1 MSVSNYSARRWL
13 SWAAII
19 GAVIAVFALPVQA
32 APLDQA
38 AQASITSPTDG
49 QTISGNVS
57 ISGSASHP
65 DFARYEIA
73 FGPDP
78 NPNDA
83 WQVFVNNNQPVTA
96 NMLGTWNT
104 SVLVDGTYIIR
115 LRVVRHDSNYTEA
128 FVRGLKVSNQQP
140 IGTPTSIPP
149 APTFGPEATLP
160 AIAPIIIEQPPTNV
174 PVVSSSTTS
183 NSGSNTAQGNATSG
197 GGGVSLG
204 NLMGSACITGLGWT
218 FVAFV
223 LFGAIIFGRS
233 QYKRILRTQRKKL
246 SDANTQ
252 STPPSSAQ

>member
-1 MSVSNYSARRWL
+1 MSVSNHRARRWL

-19 GAVIAVFALPVQA
+19 SALITILALPVQA
-32 APLDQA
+32 APLNQD
-38 AQASITSPTDG
+38 AQAIITSPTDG
-49 QTISGNVS
+49 QTVSGNVS

-65 DFARYEIA
+65 DFDRFEIA
-73 FGPDP
+73 YGPDP

-83 WQVFVNNNQPVTA
+83 WQVFVNNNQMVAA
-96 NMLGTWNT
+96 NTLGTWNT

-115 LRVVRHDSNYTEA
+115 LRVIRHDSNYSEA

-140 IGTPTSIPP
+140 IGTPTSVPP

-174 PVVSSSTTS
+174 PVVSANST
-183 NSGSNTAQGNATSG
+183 SNTAANNSQGAVSNS
-197 GGGVSLG
+197 GGVSLG
-204 NLMGSACITGLGWT
+204 SLMGSACITGLGWT
-218 FVAFV
+218 FAAFC

-233 QYKRILRTQRKKL
+233 QYKRFLRTQRKKL

-252 STPPSSAQ
+252 SAAPSSAQ